1 MTSDIIDKLELIE
14 FETLSIHLF
23 VSFGLTQKQINEG
36 LKNYGSKSK
45 FKIAKDENSF
55 HSNGDDFFIHFAIED
70 PNEVDNPN
78 SWMTKEITISGTNV
92 VFQLFRLLGTEIN
105 DNVENLF
112 GYILG
117 DIVHKVNAL
126 WEEVEMKLELLKFPN
141 DLKRRRNPIDMNS
154 EKTSEDVS
162 KKNEKIAEE
171 VTKLI
176 SSDPEGYKS
185 LTNFLGWIKK
195 D

>member
-45 FKIAKDENSF
+45 FKVAKDENSF

-78 SWMTKEITISGTNV
+78 SWMTKEITISCTNV
-92 VFQLFRLLGTEIN
+92 VFQLFRQLGTEIN

-141 DLKRRRNPIDMNS
+141 DLKRCRNPIDMNS